1 MATMD
6 DIAKQLGVTKGT
18 VSKALS
24 GAADVS
30 ETMRKSVVEAAVEL
44 GYSRISRAGALP
56 KVCVFVQN
64 MAYEKPED
72 FGWEIIT
79 GFRKLAEPAGYQVD
93 IIPLTIELERSV
105 HYDAYML
112 QEGYRGGLFLGLTL
126 LDPWMKD
133 FKTCASPTVLY
144 DNQVKYNPAV
154 TQVGIDSD
162 EGMDMAVSRL
172 KELGHRK
179 IGYLSTAL
187 GSHVYQVRYAAFFR
201 SLRRNK
207 LPAQRELGGY
217 EYRLSECLN
226 KHLPR
231 LLDLGCTAVI
241 CSHDILA
248 HMLLIHCSEL
258 NISVPK
264 QLSVIG
270 FDDLPLCQYTMP
282 PLSTV
287 RQNRTELGKSS
298 FYALSSQ
305 IEHTHIGTL
314 LLHSELVERDSS
326 GPAPEEGVPND

>member
-1 MATMD
+1 
-6 DIAKQLGVTKGT
+6 
-18 VSKALS
+18 
-24 GAADVS
+24 
-30 ETMRKSVVEAAVEL
+30 
-44 GYSRISRAGALP
+44 
-56 KVCVFVQN
+56 
-64 MAYEKPED
+64 
-72 FGWEIIT
+72 
-79 GFRKLAEPAGYQVD
+79 
-93 IIPLTIELERSV
+93 
-105 HYDAYML
+105 
-112 QEGYRGGLFLGLTL
+112 
-126 LDPWMKD
+126 
-133 FKTCASPTVLY
+133 TVLY
-144 DNQVKYNPAV
+144 DNQVKYNPAI

-187 GSHVYQVRYAAFFR
+187 GSYVYQVRYAAFFR

-207 LPAQRELGGY
+207 LPVQRELGGY
-217 EYRLSECLN
+217 EYRLSACLN

-231 LLDLGCTAVI
+231 LLDRGCTAVI

-248 HMLLIHCSEL
+248 HMLLIHCAEL

-287 RQNRTELGKSS
+287 RQNRTELGKSA

-305 IEHTHIGTL
+305 IEQTPIGTL
-314 LLHSELVERDSS
+314 LLHAELVEREST
-326 GPAPEEGVPND
+326 GPAPE

>member
-1 MATMD
+1 M
-6 DIAKQLGVTKGT
+6 
-18 VSKALS
+18 
-24 GAADVS
+24 
-30 ETMRKSVVEAAVEL
+30 
-44 GYSRISRAGALP
+44 
-56 KVCVFVQN
+56 
-64 MAYEKPED
+64 
-72 FGWEIIT
+72 
-79 GFRKLAEPAGYQVD
+79 
-93 IIPLTIELERSV
+93 
-105 HYDAYML
+105 
-112 QEGYRGGLFLGLTL
+112 
-126 LDPWMKD
+126 
-133 FKTCASPTVLY
+133 LY
-144 DNQVKYNPAV
+144 DNQVKYNPAI

-187 GSHVYQVRYAAFFR
+187 GSYVYQVRYAAFFR

-207 LPAQRELGGY
+207 LPAKRELSGY
-217 EYRLSECLN
+217 ECRLSACLN

-231 LLDLGCTAVI
+231 LLDRGCTAVI

-248 HMLLIHCSEL
+248 HMLLIHCAEL

-287 RQNRTELGKSS
+287 RQNRTELGKSA

-305 IEHTHIGTL
+305 IEQTPIGTL
-314 LLHSELVERDSS
+314 LLHAELVEREST
-326 GPAPEEGVPND
+326 GPAPE

>member
-6 DIAKQLGVTKGT
+6 DIARQLGVSKGT

-30 ETMRKSVVEAAVEL
+30 ETMRKSVVETAVEL
-44 GYSRISRAGALP
+44 GYSRISRQGESRR
-56 KVCVFVQN
+56 VCIFVEN

-72 FGWEIIT
+72 FGWEIVT

-93 IIPLTIELERSV
+93 IIPLSVELQRSIP
-105 HYDAYML
+105 YDEYML
-112 QEGYRGGLFLGLTL
+112 QKGYRGSLFLGLTL
-126 LDPWMKD
+126 LDPWMRD
-133 FKTCASPTVLY
+133 FKTCTSPTVLY

-154 TQVGIDSD
+154 TQMGIDSD

-187 GSHVYQVRYAAFFR
+187 GSYVYQVRYAAFFH

-207 LPAQRELGGY
+207 LPVQRELGGY
-217 EYRLSECLN
+217 EYRLSECLD

-231 LLDLGCTAVI
+231 LLDRGCTAVI

-258 NISVPK
+258 GISVPK

-270 FDDLPLCQYTMP
+270 FDDLPLCHYTVP

-287 RQNRTELGKSS
+287 RQNRTELGKSA
-298 FYALSSQ
+298 FYALTSQ
-305 IEHTHIGTL
+305 IEQTPISTL
-314 LLHSELVERDSS
+314 LLHAELVERGST
-326 GPAPEEGVPND
+326 GPANTTL